1 MSTSQATNLTVTR
14 SITQQETTTNAG
26 VIIGIVA
33 GSVALVSA
41 LVIGA
46 YKLGQSGFQF
56 GKIVPEDGR

>member
-14 SITQQETTTNAG
+14 STTQQETINAG
-26 VIIGIVA
+26 VIVGVAA

-46 YKLGQSGFQF
+46 YKLGQSGCPF
-56 GKIVPEDGR
+56 GKVVPEGER